1 MQADV
6 DQKLNGMK
14 ILLITPPTKYV
25 TPVVEP
31 KLVMKDVGLYPPLGL
46 MYIAAYIER
55 HTDHNV
61 KILDAVAEGLDY
73 EGIKAYVLDF
83 APDVVGIQAIT
94 QILVD
99 VVRVVNIVK
108 DVDKNTHVCIGGPH
122 AYIYPKETAMLPG
135 VDSVIPGEGEL
146 VFTELVNSLEKGK
159 GLEGI
164 GGIVYKENGSL
175 KENDGTKWIQ
185 ELDSL
190 PLPARHMVPKG
201 KYYCIIETDSPMTTM
216 ISTRGC
222 PYNCSFCLGF
232 ERGRY
237 RERSVEKVVDELESC
252 VRDGYRDIFFWDS
265 IFTVK
270 KDRVL
275 KICQEII
282 NRNVQVSWSVRARIN
297 HVDEEMLEK
306 LREAGCKRIQYG
318 IEAGSDETLKLMRKG
333 TTTEQIQRDIR
344 LTKQFGFTVYGD
356 FMIGF
361 PGESRQNI
369 LDTIDFA
376 CNLDL
381 DYVNFALTTPYPDT
395 PLYKWGFEK
404 KLYTTDYW
412 RDFAKDPKEG
422 FVPKIWDESVSREEL
437 NGLLALAYRRFYLR
451 PGYIWRRLIEVR
463 SYNDFMRKAR
473 TGLRM
478 LNKKMLEV

>member
-1 MQADV
+1 
-6 DQKLNGMK
+6 MK
-14 ILLITPPTKYV
+14 VLLIVPSAKYV

-31 KLVMKDVGLYPPLGL
+31 KLVMKEVGLYPPLGL
-46 MYIAAYIER
+46 MYIAAYVER
-55 HTDHNV
+55 HTDHEV
-61 KILDAVAEGLDY
+61 RILDAVAEGLEY
-73 EGIKAYVLDF
+73 EGIETVIRDF

-94 QILVD
+94 QVLVD
-99 VVRVVNIVK
+99 VSRVVKIVK
-108 DVDKNTHVCIGGPH
+108 DVDKGIHVCIGGPH
-122 AYIYPKETAMLPG
+122 AYIYPKETAMLTG
-135 VDSVIPGEGEL
+135 VDSVIPGEGEIA
-146 VFTELVNSLEKGK
+146 FTELLRTLDEERSLGEVP
-159 GLEGI
+159 GL
-164 GGIVYKENGSL
+164 VYKE
-175 KENDGTKWIQ
+175 DGTLSENGTVKWIQ

-190 PLPARHMVPKG
+190 PPPARHLVPTE

-216 ISTRGC
+216 VSTRGC

-232 ERGRY
+232 EKGRY

-252 VRDGYRDIFFWDS
+252 VRDGYRDVFFWDS

-275 KICQEII
+275 KICQKII
-282 NRNVQVSWSVRARIN
+282 DRNIHISWSVRARIN
-297 HVDEEMLEK
+297 HVDDEMLEK
-306 LREAGCKRIQYG
+306 LKEAGCKRIQYG
-318 IEAGSDETLKLMRKG
+318 IEAGNDKTLKLMRKG
-333 TTTEQIQRDIR
+333 TTTEEIQRDIR

-361 PGESRQNI
+361 PGESRQDI
-369 LDTIDFA
+369 LDSIDFA
-376 CNLDL
+376 CDLDL

-395 PLYKWGFEK
+395 PLYRWGFEK

-422 FVPKIWDESVSREEL
+422 FIPKIWDESISREEL
-437 NGLLALAYRRFYLR
+437 NDLLAQAYRRFYMR
-451 PGYIWRRLIEVR
+451 PRYIWKRLTEVR
-463 SYNDFMRKAR
+463 SYDDFMRKAR